1 MKTKLIV
8 SLCLVVA
15 LGLIYAV
22 LYAEP
27 QSRGADEEPLI
38 ARVVDRA
45 SVLGYQRA
53 SGKTK
58 ELYRPD
64 KYSIHELTVSPN
76 NKYIAAINISDRVN
90 IPDSVPE
97 AYYMYSLMV
106 LHASGELAHRLEMD
120 VRRYV
125 WSPDGKQIA
134 FLTFAPC
141 RKAYWTSCPTGAWIL
156 DVETSEVT
164 EISEGA
170 KDINWAAFDNAIY
183 LYEHPRL
190 RDRGCSVMR
199 WDPVSGELQPTD
211 YHDIYFSPDG
221 KYYLSLWKDEVC
233 PARLYDATSNQL
245 IYDIV
250 VRKSFLYGRDDTTV
264 PFPEDLGSLW
274 NSNELGQP
282 CGWVFNSG
290 HYLMF
295 TKEESTVETEGSGPV
310 KVIVSK
316 TIHSLTN
323 SIYDVEQGKVIKQ
336 FEGDVWKWVG
346 SGNQVVVERDGKVVL
361 EEMP

>member
-8 SLCLVVA
+8 SLCLAAA

-22 LYAEP
+22 IVAAP
-27 QSRGADEEPLI
+27 QHHGSDAEPLI
-38 ARVVDRA
+38 ARVLDRA
-45 SVLGYQRA
+45 SVLRYQRA
-53 SGKTK
+53 SGKTQ
-58 ELYRPD
+58 EVYRPD

-106 LHASGELAHRLEMD
+106 LHANGELARRLDMD

-141 RKAYWTSCPTGAWIL
+141 RKTYWSSCPTGAWIL

-164 EISEGA
+164 KISEGA
-170 KDINWAAFDNAIY
+170 KEINWAAFDNAIY

-190 RDRGCSVMR
+190 HERGRVMR
-199 WDPVSGELQPTD
+199 WDPVSGELQPRD

-221 KYYLSLWKDEVC
+221 KYYLSLWKDRAR
-233 PARLYDATSNQL
+233 PTRLYDAMSNEL

-250 VRKSFLYGRDDTTV
+250 VRESFLYDGDITV
-264 PFPEDLGSLW
+264 PFPEDLGSLFNCESSKTPW
-274 NSNELGQP
+274 
-282 CGWVFNSG
+282 GWVFNKG

-295 TKEESTVETEGSGPV
+295 SKEESTVETEGSGPV
-310 KVIVSK
+310 KRIVKK
-316 TIHSLTN
+316 TVHSLTH

-336 FEGDVWKWVG
+336 FDGDVWKWVG
-346 SGNQVVVERDGKVVL
+346 SGHQIVVERDGKVVL
-361 EEMP
+361 EEIP

>member
-1 MKTKLIV
+1 MKMKTKLTV
-8 SLCLVVA
+8 SFCLVVA
-15 LGLIYAV
+15 LGLAYSV
-22 LYAEP
+22 LVAEP
-27 QSRGADEEPLI
+27 QSHRADEEPLI

-45 SVLGYQRA
+45 SVLRYQPA
-53 SGKTK
+53 SGKTQ

-76 NKYIAAINISDRVN
+76 NKYIAAINISEREVML
-90 IPDSVPE
+90 DSVHAP
-97 AYYMYSLMV
+97 YLYGLMV
-106 LHASGELAHRLEMD
+106 LHGNGGLAHRLDMD

-141 RKAYWTSCPTGAWIL
+141 RKAYWWACPTGAWIL

-164 EISEGA
+164 KISEGA
-170 KDINWAAFDNAIY
+170 KDINWAAFDGAIY
-183 LYEHPRL
+183 LYEHTRLYPRG
-190 RDRGCSVMR
+190 RVMR
-199 WDPVSGELQPTD
+199 WDMNSRELQPTD
-211 YHDIYFSPDG
+211 HHDIYFSPDG
-221 KYYLSLWKDEVC
+221 KYYLSLWKDEAR
-233 PARLYDATSNQL
+233 PIRLYDAISNEL
-245 IYDIV
+245 VFDLV
-250 VRKSFLYGRDDTTV
+250 VRESFLYEGDITV
-264 PFPEDLGSLW
+264 PFPEDLGSLY
-274 NSNELGQP
+274 SNKLGQP
-282 CGWVFNSG
+282 CDWVFNTG

-336 FEGDVWKWVG
+336 FEGDVREWVG
-346 SGNQVVVERDGKVVL
+346 SGNEVVVERDGKVVL
-361 EEMP
+361 EEIP

>member
-1 MKTKLIV
+1 MKTKIIV
-8 SLCLVVA
+8 SLSFAAA
-15 LGLIYAV
+15 LGLIYAAIV
-22 LYAEP
+22 AAP
-27 QSRGADEEPLI
+27 QFPGAVEEPLI

-45 SVLGYQRA
+45 SVLRYQRA
-53 SGKTK
+53 SGKTQ

-76 NKYIAAINISDRVN
+76 NKYIAAINISEREVM
-90 IPDSVPE
+90 PDSVE
-97 AYYMYSLMV
+97 APYLYGLMV
-106 LHASGELAHRLEMD
+106 LHGNGELAHRLDMD

-141 RKAYWTSCPTGAWIL
+141 RKAYWWACPTGAWIL

-164 EISEGA
+164 KISEGA
-170 KDINWAAFDNAIY
+170 KDINWAAFDGAIY
-183 LYEHPRL
+183 LYEHTRLYPRG
-190 RDRGCSVMR
+190 RVMR

-221 KYYLSLWKDEVC
+221 KYYLSLWKDE
-233 PARLYDATSNQL
+233 ARPVRLFNAHTNQL
-245 IYDIV
+245 LFDLV
-250 VRKSFLYGRDDTTV
+250 VYEESLYGDIAV
-264 PFPEDLGSLW
+264 PFPEDLGSLY
-274 NSNELGQP
+274 SNKLGQP

-323 SIYDVEQGKVIKQ
+323 SIYDVEQGRVIKQ
-336 FEGDVWKWVG
+336 FEGDVRAWVG
-346 SGNQVVVERDGKVVL
+346 SGNEIVVERDGKVVL
-361 EEMP
+361 EELP